1 MTKLAPK
8 KRGRPP
14 NTEPMA
20 KIEIRCTE
28 EQKARW
34 LAATRTAEHGDL
46 SKAVRKYLD
55 TL

>member
-1 MTKLAPK
+1 MTQPEPK

-20 KIEIRCTE
+20 KIEIRCAE
-28 EQKARW
+28 EQKRRW
-34 LAATRTAEHGDL
+34 LKNTLPHGDL